1 MAKKILVGMALVAI
15 LCAVGAAGFR
25 LGKHLRQVEG
35 AQASHAEPA
44 AQAGVAQRAGG

>member
-1 MAKKILVGMALVAI
+1 MGRKFLVGMALVAI

-44 AQAGVAQRAGG
+44 PQTAVPQQVGG

>member
-35 AQASHAEPA
+35 AQVSQVDPA
-44 AQAGVAQRAGG
+44 PRAGVARQAGG